1 MDKGRALAL
10 LEPLVA
16 RARAVGMRIADW
28 CDKRVDGDQDENALI
43 GRIRAVSS
51 EIDMITDAAS
61 NLSFPPQDVKAY
73 DRRAQSLFA
82 HLGNMALYYSERGV
96 ATWPM
101 KDRMLLMRHTVNDF
115 RADLQR
121 LEFEKEK
128 LH

>member
-1 MDKGRALAL
+1 MDKGRALAQ

-16 RARAVGMRIADW
+16 QARAVGSRIADW
-28 CDKRVDGDQDENALI
+28 FDKREGGDLDENTLI
-43 GRIRAVSS
+43 ARIRAVSS
-51 EIDMITDAAS
+51 EINMISDAAS
-61 NLSFPPQDVKAY
+61 NLSFPPQDVKDY
-73 DRRAQSLFA
+73 NTRAQSLFA

-101 KDRMLLMRHTVNDF
+101 KNRTFLMRYTVNDF